1 MKGLSI
7 IVTGVASAI
16 CLMSAPAAKAFS
28 LPVMTMQPTP
38 LVGVE
43 GLQRGDQFRHQR
55 TVERVQRL
63 RPVQLHHADAAFLT
77 HEDVGKGFDHREAP
91 LEKKISIERG

>member
-7 IVTGVASAI
+7 IVTDAGVGHLLDVGAGGKGF
-16 CLMSAPAAKAFS
+16 LAAGDDDAAYA
-28 LPVMTMQPTP
+28 

-63 RPVQLHHADAAFLT
+63 RPVQLHHADAAVLT

-91 LEKKISIERG
+91 LEKKIRIERG